1 MLRNQLHFLV
11 LFVAMLALSGC
22 GGGVTTGS
30 GTFNI
35 FLSDAPMVGV
45 ESVDIKI
52 DRIDGHLDG
61 EWLQIGG
68 ALPMINLL
76 DLREDSMLIASSG
89 MPSGTYTQIRLFIS
103 EASITDASGTHTI
116 RIPSNLQTGIKVNI
130 DATVNENTVTAVL
143 LDFNVQRSVVRQG
156 NGSYLLKPVI
166 PAVIM
171 NLAGTVSGTVT
182 LNGELVEG
190 ALVTATYTEGE
201 NYPIGTE
208 VNSSATAEDGT
219 FKVWALREGK
229 YLIIVAYTDLAE
241 SVFEGGV
248 ADVVVVR
255 ETDNSLGEIELE
267 EVAP

>member
-11 LFVAMLALSGC
+11 LFVAMLVLSGC

-76 DLREDSMLIASSG
+76 DLREESMLIASSG

-130 DATVNENTVTAVL
+130 DATVDENTVTTVL

-156 NGSYLLKPVI
+156 NGTYLLKPVI

-182 LNGELVEG
+182 LNGEPVEG
-190 ALVTATYTEGE
+190 ALVTATYTEGSS
-201 NYPIGTE
+201 YPGGTE
-208 VNSSATAEDGT
+208 VNTSVSGVDGR

-229 YLIIVAYTDLAE
+229 YSIDVTYESSLPESYVGAVTDVL
-241 SVFEGGV
+241 VT
-248 ADVVVVR
+248 R
-255 ETDNSLGEIELE
+255 ETDNNVGEIALTQ
-267 EVAP
+267 VP